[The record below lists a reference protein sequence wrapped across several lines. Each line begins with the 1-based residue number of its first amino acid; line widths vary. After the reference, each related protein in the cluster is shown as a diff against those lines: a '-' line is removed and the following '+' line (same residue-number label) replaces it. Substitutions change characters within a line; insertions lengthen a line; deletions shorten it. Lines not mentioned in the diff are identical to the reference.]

1 MDRNRSNEDIRMSSV
16 IDANSLAATALQ
28 LCYEQKEVEAAELI
42 SDLEFNSEA
51 SHVHDLLATHFASRE
66 AMSNKLKVDDPI
78 GAAWAKKYGDHPNF
92 IPRCY
97 LSAAIIVKNEELHI
111 SRCLKSLVGVADE
124 IVLIDT
130 GSTDR
135 TLSIVRYLD
144 IPHLKLGKFEWTN
157 DFSAA
162 RNFALERSCGDW
174 VLWIDADEELTADSI
189 PAIQRALIR
198 PHFGG
203 FNVRIINFLDD
214 YNEQET
220 YTHAPI
226 RLFKHSPH
234 IRFRGKIHEQIGAS
248 IEDQGLR
255 VTTLEGATL
264 RHYGYRPSEMA
275 RKDKINRFL
284 TMLEAEV
291 KQDPTNGFHWFNL
304 ANTFCVAMKLEE
316 QEHAAKMAVKL
327 LPNND
332 QSLPLAVQLL
342 AAAQTSLGKPQ
353 AAVSTIQ
360 SAKERGIDDIFSNF
374 ELANAQIAMG
384 QFEDALESIEKSMQF
399 EWTTDTIGDYTLYLF
414 KRHVV
419 KGQILTGLGR
429 FEEAIEILDYAL
441 KQQPEF
447 QSAQFHR
454 ASALLGLGRFAEAL
468 PAFQKLSQSG
478 PLVQPAMLLQ
488 ARCHHGLEEWTQ
500 ATHLYSKCYSRNP
513 DQFSDWSAWA
523 EVAEKSGDAVAIANA
538 FEAFAA
544 KPVANHSVLINWGRC
559 LASSGDH
566 QRALNCFSEALKI
579 APDDANAYFNCG
591 DLLYKLG
598 QFRDAAHLYQSG
610 LQIEPQNSEGWFVFG
625 NSLAML
631 NILDG
636 AEVAYAEAI
645 RQNPR
650 HKGAVQ
656 NLELIKA
663 A

>member
-1 MDRNRSNEDIRMSSV
+1 MSLEK
-16 IDANSLAATALQ
+16 DAKRLVSKALQ
-28 LCYEQKEVEAAELI
+28 LCYEQREVEAAELV
-42 SDLEFNSEA
+42 SKLGFDSEA
-51 SHVHDLLATHFASRE
+51 KPVHDLLATHFASRE

-78 GAAWAKKYGDHPNF
+78 GADWAKKYGYHPNF

-111 SRCLKSLVGVADE
+111 SRCLKSLAGVADE

-144 IPHLKLGKFEWTN
+144 VPHLKLGKFEWTN

-162 RNFALERSCGDW
+162 RNFALDRSCGDW
-174 VLWIDADEELTADSI
+174 VLWIDADEELTQESV

-198 PHFGG
+198 PHYGG
-203 FNVRIINFLDD
+203 YNIRIINYIDD
-214 YNEQET
+214 YNDQET
-220 YTHAPI
+220 YTHTPI
-226 RLFKHSPH
+226 RLFKHSPV

-248 IEDQGLR
+248 IEELGLR
-255 VTTLEGATL
+255 VATLEGATL

-291 KQDPTNGFHWFNL
+291 KEDPSNGFHWFNL

-327 LPNND
+327 LPNDD

-342 AAAQTSLGKPQ
+342 AAAQTALGKPDS
-353 AAVSTIQ
+353 AAKTIE

-384 QFEDALESIEKSMQF
+384 RLEDALESINKSLQF
-399 EWTTDTIGDYTLYLF
+399 EWTNTTIGDYTLYLY

-419 KGQILTGLGR
+419 KGQILAGLGR
-429 FEEAIEILDYAL
+429 YKEAIEVLDYAL
-441 KQQPEF
+441 KQQPDF
-447 QSAQFHR
+447 PSAEFHR
-454 ASALLGLGRFAEAL
+454 ASSLLGLGRFEEAL
-468 PAFQKLSQSG
+468 KVFQKLSQSG
-478 PLVQPAMLLQ
+478 PLVQPAMLLE
-488 ARCHHGLEEWTQ
+488 AKCHHGLEHWSQ
-500 ATHLYSKCYSRNP
+500 ATQLYSQCYSRNP

-523 EVAEKSGDAVAIANA
+523 EAAERTGDAVAIAKA

-566 QRALNCFSEALKI
+566 QRALDCFSEALKI

-636 AEVAYAEAI
+636 AEIAYAEAI

-650 HKGAVQ
+650 HKGAAQ